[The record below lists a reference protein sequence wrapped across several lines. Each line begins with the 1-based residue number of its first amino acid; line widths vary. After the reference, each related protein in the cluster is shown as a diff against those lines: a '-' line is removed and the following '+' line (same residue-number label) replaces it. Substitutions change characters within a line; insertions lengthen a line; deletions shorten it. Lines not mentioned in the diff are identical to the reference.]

1 MINLILFSL
10 ISFVF
15 SFFIFSTPA
24 LAQCPVCIITV
35 GGGMFL
41 ADRLGIDDFLVSLW
55 ISGLN
60 VAISF
65 WLATKI
71 KNRVLGNPLILSL
84 LMFVLTLSYFIF
96 TQQTGS
102 PTNQILGLDKIIF
115 GQTLGLFV
123 WLLGIFVDRY
133 SRKLNGGKILFPYQK
148 VVFPVGILL
157 IFTIL
162 FKLIFSL

>member
-1 MINLILFSL
+1 MINLF
-10 ISFVF
+10 FVLLLAT
-15 SFFIFSTPA
+15 SYLLLATPVA
-24 LAQCPVCIITV
+24 AQCPVCIVTV

-65 WLATKI
+65 WLAPKI
-71 KNRVLGNPLILSL
+71 KNRFFGNPIILSF
-84 LMFVLTLSYFIF
+84 LMYGLTLSYFIF

-102 PTNQILGLDKIIF
+102 PVNTIFGLDKIIF
-115 GQTLGLFV
+115 GQTLGLFI
-123 WLLGIFVDRY
+123 WFLGIFVDRY

-148 VVFPVGILL
+148 VVFPVGILTL
-157 IFTIL
+157 LTIL
-162 FKLIFSL
+162 FKLIFKL

>member
-1 MINLILFSL
+1 MTI
-10 ISFVF
+10 ISFVLLLAINYLLF
-15 SFFIFSTPA
+15 ATPVS
-24 LAQCPVCIITV
+24 AQCPICIVTV
-35 GGGMFL
+35 GGGMLL

-71 KNRVLGNPLILSL
+71 KNRFFGNPVILSI
-84 LMFVLTLSYFIF
+84 LMYATTLSYFIF

-102 PTNQILGLDKIIF
+102 PVNTLLGFDKIIF
-115 GQTLGLFV
+115 GQTLGLFI
-123 WLLGIFVDRY
+123 WFFGIFADRY

-148 VVFPVGILL
+148 VAFPIGILIL
-157 IFTIL
+157 LTIL
-162 FKLIFSL
+162 FKFIFSL